1 MRAVDIDKDFKRRV
15 RIQNSHEWDVSI
27 HDADTGEAINN
38 VTKLVITLDVE
49 GDNTVEVTYEKPD
62 TTAEDGYTH
71 ETTVLKSPE
80 IDVVAW
86 ETRKERKTNEGQD
99 HTTHH

>member
-1 MRAVDIDKDFKRRV
+1 MTAVDIDKDIKRKV
-15 RIQNSHEWDVSI
+15 RIQSSHEWDTSI
-27 HDADTGEAINN
+27 HDAETGEAINN

-49 GDNTVEVTYEKPD
+49 DDNTVEVTYEKPD
-62 TTAEDGYTH
+62 TTEEDGYVS

-86 ETRKERKTNEGQD
+86 ETRKERKKNEG
-99 HTTHH
+99 